1 MGSNKQ
7 INKDKQKKMH
17 EEVGVGIGWNNNER
31 DVGKNFKE

>member
-7 INKDKQKKMH
+7 INKDEQKKH

-31 DVGKNFKE
+31 DVGQNFKE